1 MPVHR
6 VLDHL
11 DMTPWL
17 PDTVAA
23 APDRPANSMTDPIF
37 VFFIFTILPGGMNM
51 GLMDRDY
58 MHERHRQRTRGSSN
72 ANAKFDRKRIEYD
85 PRQFR
90 RDRTAPQ
97 LSRNADRPPVNRN
110 LRYLLIWLAF
120 FYILYAVIKRFLH
133 V

>member
-1 MPVHR
+1 
-6 VLDHL
+6 
-11 DMTPWL
+11 
-17 PDTVAA
+17 
-23 APDRPANSMTDPIF
+23 
-37 VFFIFTILPGGMNM
+37 M

-90 RDRTAPQ
+90 RDRTASQ

-120 FYILYAVIKRFLH
+120 FYILYAVIKHFLH